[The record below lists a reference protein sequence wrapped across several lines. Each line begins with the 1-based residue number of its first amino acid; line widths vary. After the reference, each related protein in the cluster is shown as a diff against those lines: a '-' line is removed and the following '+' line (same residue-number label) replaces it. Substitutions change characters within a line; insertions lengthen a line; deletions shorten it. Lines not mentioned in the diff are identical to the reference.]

1 MSSVVD
7 IRRRIPVNH
16 IFLKKITIAQAASFP
31 DEYTAESIV
40 WLVPSFKCGQRG
52 LVLKNYPGDL
62 SQSEKAKYF
71 EWIVKTYILYFTAQA
86 PI

>member
-1 MSSVVD
+1 MVD

-40 WLVPSFKCGQRG
+40 
-52 LVLKNYPGDL
+52 
-62 SQSEKAKYF
+62 
-71 EWIVKTYILYFTAQA
+71 
-86 PI
+86 

>member
-7 IRRRIPVNH
+7 IRRRIAVNH
-16 IFLKKITIAQAASFP
+16 IFLKKITIAQA

-40 WLVPSFKCGQRG
+40 WLVPSFKFGQRR

>member
-1 MSSVVD
+1 MPSVVD
-7 IRRRIPVNH
+7 IRRRIAVNP
-16 IFLKKITIAQAASFP
+16 IFLKITIAQAASFP

-40 WLVPSFKCGQRG
+40 WLVPSFKFGQRR

-71 EWIVKTYILYFTAQA
+71 EWIVKTYILYYTSQA

>member
-7 IRRRIPVNH
+7 IRRRIAVKP
-16 IFLKKITIAQAASFP
+16 IFLKITIAQAASFP

-40 WLVPSFKCGQRG
+40 WLVPSFKFGQRR
-52 LVLKNYPGDL
+52 LVLNNYPGDL
-62 SQSEKAKYF
+62 SQSEKAYF
-71 EWIVKTYILYFTAQA
+71 EWIVKTYVLYYTAQA